1 MIVSSLCDRGVSNDT
16 SRVPTI
22 LNNTIDDTTQSTP
35 TEDFFESDD
44 EEDNP
49 FKSLST
55 FVFDGRIITFVSQI
69 INDMVS
75 MKNIV

>member
-1 MIVSSLCDRGVSNDT
+1 MINDN

-22 LNNTIDDTTQSTP
+22 LNTTIDVTTQSTP
-35 TEDFFESDD
+35 TEDFFESHD